1 MSHSIPRMRT
11 NSRHPS
17 TNSAA
22 EFRDEPASRGR
33 RRQDRSGFG
42 MRTRSSDP
50 TASSAPPMSMAT
62 TAVMGAT
69 PIRNAPS
76 TGPAMAT
83 PELRK
88 KFQPATRM
96 SSSTGT
102 YMGTA
107 A

>member
-1 MSHSIPRMRT
+1 
-11 NSRHPS
+11 
-17 TNSAA
+17 
-22 EFRDEPASRGR
+22 
-33 RRQDRSGFG
+33 
-42 MRTRSSDP
+42 
-50 TASSAPPMSMAT
+50 MSMAT